1 MARSVPTP
9 LQDVLRKLR
18 TGDAVNK
25 FFLELEALPF
35 PEDDLRAL
43 MPELVAEWE
52 VIAKLESVPWPWVA
66 LLEMT
71 FAGFLAPTAC
81 LYPVNTI
88 AIYPL
93 TWPFLLHPGSTQTS
107 GLLRLY
113 QDAFDVLEGQV
124 NQWRTR
130 ECTEWKRAN
139 ADAASSTKNPY
150 EGAVNMTMGS
160 GSLEGEGKQAALR
173 RNLGRS
179 CAFAAEGSRFFA
191 WLHQEGALNSSIVVE
206 LYERAKWKRTT
217 LDGTRSFEIP
227 YPFLA
232 MSGAV
237 HLEDIAFMFCEQDPL
252 GLRGRAKFLYTRP
265 SFKRAAELREANQE
279 HNPRRTLLPDL
290 VAKFL
295 PIHRAHSLDHTPRDL
310 FEFPKDYPLRAYT
323 LHAEAVPLFDRTF
336 DEHVGMQE
344 QHYLT
349 NHSLAKAHGKLK
361 TANLRFGLQ
370 VHLREQ
376 ARLRREPGDWS
387 LVVTERAL
395 RFGDIFG
402 QYLDKVSD
410 RLGVFF
416 HTLLG
421 DNSGG
426 GSGGGGAGTG
436 VGAKMRDLL
445 KTDIAALLQQSQP
458 ERVRLL
464 RLVKVVLT
472 QTSPWTLASQLRH
485 VPACQEI
492 LANVPTEDWD
502 NYFGRAGALLI
513 YIRLGNAVMSINA
526 SGPKSLFLY
535 RRPLLQDAMH
545 VHFVNILHKLEV
557 EVREYKPVT
566 VEKLN
571 KEKPRTAPEATFPPV
586 FNPAEALAILQNLD
600 KMRAA
605 S

>member
-1 MARSVPTP
+1 MPPQPST

-35 PEDDLRAL
+35 PDEALRAL

-71 FAGFLAPTAC
+71 LAGFLAPTAC

-113 QDAFDVLEGQV
+113 QDAFDVLETRV
-124 NQWRTR
+124 NQWRTQ
-130 ECTEWKRAN
+130 ESAEWKRAH
-139 ADAASSTKNPY
+139 ADAAASAKNPY
-150 EGAVNMTMGS
+150 EGVVNMTMGS

-265 SFKRAAELREANQE
+265 SFKRAAELREANAA
-279 HNPRRTLLPDL
+279 HNPRRTLLADL
-290 VAKFL
+290 VDKFL

-323 LHAEAVPLFDRTF
+323 LHADAVPLFDATF
-336 DEHVGMQE
+336 DKHVVSQE
-344 QHYLT
+344 QNYLT
-349 NHSLAKAHGKLK
+349 NHTLAKAHGKLK

-376 ARLRREPGDWS
+376 ARLGRAPGDWS
-387 LVVTERAL
+387 LVLSDKAL
-395 RFGDIFG
+395 RFGDTFG
-402 QYLDKVSD
+402 HYLDVVGD
-410 RLGVFF
+410 QLGQFF
-416 HTLLG
+416 RNLVGETPG
-421 DNSGG
+421 GGPGNSG
-426 GSGGGGAGTG
+426 T
-436 VGAKMRDLL
+436 GAKLRDVL
-445 KTDIAALLQQSQP
+445 KTDVAVLVNQCGP
-458 ERVRLL
+458 ERSRLL
-464 RLVKVVLT
+464 RLAKVVLT

-485 VPACQEI
+485 MPACQEI
-492 LANVPTEDWD
+492 LNDVPSDDWD
-502 NYFGRAGALLI
+502 NYFGRVGALLI
-513 YIRLGNAVMSINA
+513 YMRLGNALMSVNT
-526 SGPKSLFLY
+526 SGPKSLFMI
-535 RRPLLQDAMH
+535 RRPLLQDAAH
-545 VHFVNILHKLEV
+545 VHFVNILHKLDV
-557 EVREYKPVT
+557 EMREYKPVNL
-566 VEKLN
+566 EKL
-571 KEKPRTAPEATFPPV
+571 KKDKPRTAPDPSFPDV
-586 FNPAEALAILQNLD
+586 FTNAQALEILQNLD
-600 KMRAA
+600 KLKAE
-605 S
+605 